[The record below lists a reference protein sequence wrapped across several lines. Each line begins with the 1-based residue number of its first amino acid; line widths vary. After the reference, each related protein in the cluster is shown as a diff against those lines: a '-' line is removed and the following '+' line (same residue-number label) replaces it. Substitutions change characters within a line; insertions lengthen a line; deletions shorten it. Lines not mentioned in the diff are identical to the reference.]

1 MKFIRQNKTFII
13 CIIFLFTVFG
23 ILQFLSCSSEN
34 NLEQLNRSI
43 SKENGL
49 KSSISEELS
58 LFNGLDR
65 DYELSTQDLQ
75 NLSQIEKEQQR
86 FWKNI
91 LNPTENIFINW
102 KKKTPESIN
111 ADLTRMYTNLR
122 DLCRRNNVVFAKQN
136 NTQTFGFGNP
146 QEDNNEKYGFGFST
160 YDGFWPSF
168 TVKEAKDIGIQS
180 KIISNLVEYVADS
193 SDENYGIQLIR
204 ILRESV
210 GNEDAKHIAGDSL
223 NISNLERKLVR
234 FKDGVK
240 SFAFLIEF
248 KCHTSHARSFI
259 NQLRPPFLLRDLKVE
274 REIESKSI
282 SSLAPLQNNP
292 FGEGSVS
299 IDDKPLPIV
308 QNVEST
314 FTFLLEYPYEVNRDL
329 ESYLINLLENEDVD
343 SETLSKFLEES
354 GNSKLNSNLSNL
366 FEKK

>member
-1 MKFIRQNKTFII
+1 MKFVRQNKTFIL
-13 CIIFLFTVFG
+13 CIIFLSTVFG

-43 SKENGL
+43 SKIGL
-49 KSSISEELS
+49 KSSISEELN

-122 DLCRRNNVVFAKQN
+122 DLCSVTMWFSLNKIIPKL
-136 NTQTFGFGNP
+136 FGFGNP

-223 NISNLERKLVR
+223 NISNLERKVS
-234 FKDGVK
+234 
-240 SFAFLIEF
+240 SF
-248 KCHTSHARSFI
+248 
-259 NQLRPPFLLRDLKVE
+259 LKME
-274 REIESKSI
+274 
-282 SSLAPLQNNP
+282 
-292 FGEGSVS
+292 
-299 IDDKPLPIV
+299 
-308 QNVEST
+308 
-314 FTFLLEYPYEVNRDL
+314 
-329 ESYLINLLENEDVD
+329 
-343 SETLSKFLEES
+343 
-354 GNSKLNSNLSNL
+354 
-366 FEKK
+366 